1 MNCAIPTPLFCRGN
15 GHLGDATDATTDIP
29 RTYNTTEIS
38 VWQEESAAEDF
49 TSGPGLFGGRYG
61 FGGIRREGIGGRG
74 GWAVEGE
81 ILGFVVLDSAEESI
95 VVGGALSGDLSQ
107 EKIDVARG
115 GDGRAFRGILGGEGS
130 IVALDGRAGGSL
142 YAGAGRK
149 MQGHVRFN
157 VEWGAKLDGRRGA
170 AGRWFCGRIGQAN
183 LRQQRGDMHGLLG
196 PIDEFGHGDFVIESE
211 RLARG
216 GRVGC
221 GDAGHLSTEPIGD
234 GEKLGEVLPFFFRR
248 LVKRDAKK

>member
-1 MNCAIPTPLFCRGN
+1 MNCAIPTPFFVG
-15 GHLGDATDATTDIP
+15 GMGTSATP
-29 RTYNTTEIS
+29 RTRRRIY
-38 VWQEESAAEDF
+38 
-49 TSGPGLFGGRYG
+49 PGHTVPQRYQFGKKNLRQRILRQGLACL
-61 FGGIRREGIGGRG
+61 GGIRREGIGGRG

-170 AGRWFCGRIGQAN
+170 AGRWF
-183 LRQQRGDMHGLLG
+183 
-196 PIDEFGHGDFVIESE
+196 
-211 RLARG
+211 
-216 GRVGC
+216 
-221 GDAGHLSTEPIGD
+221 
-234 GEKLGEVLPFFFRR
+234 
-248 LVKRDAKK
+248 